1 MKHVKGFESF
11 SEVNSIDEAKVYGN
25 SQIED
30 ALDNAEEAF
39 WNSVAGSFPEITS
52 GDFTPG
58 DSAKLRN
65 ALKTAVN
72 TWLKINSK

>member
-30 ALDNAEEAF
+30 ALDNAENAF
-39 WNSVAGSFPEITS
+39 WDSIASSFPEATS
-52 GDFTPG
+52 GDLSPTEYFN
-58 DSAKLRN
+58 LRK
-65 ALKTAVN
+65 AMKASVEK
-72 TWLKINSK
+72 WLKNNA